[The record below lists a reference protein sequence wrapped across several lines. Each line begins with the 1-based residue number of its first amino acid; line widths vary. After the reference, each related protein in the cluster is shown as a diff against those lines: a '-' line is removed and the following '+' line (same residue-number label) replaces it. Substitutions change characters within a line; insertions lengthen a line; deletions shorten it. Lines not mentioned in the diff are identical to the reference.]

1 MNFLVWLLKY
11 LMRLN
16 SNNRLN
22 LLLFFLYIKN
32 NTADS
37 VIYLLSSIFNHLILS
52 LCKKKKLANFTEMPV
67 GSLTYSRLVTT
78 SCQNKIPK
86 IAWMTGSGI
95 LMCDIDYKILT
106 KFNNPN
112 PNSVS
117 LTDVM
122 CLITEDSRK
131 IIV

>member
-1 MNFLVWLLKY
+1 
-11 LMRLN
+11 
-16 SNNRLN
+16 
-22 LLLFFLYIKN
+22 
-32 NTADS
+32 
-37 VIYLLSSIFNHLILS
+37 
-52 LCKKKKLANFTEMPV
+52 MPV